1 MCKSP
6 TPSLPKGRGQE
17 HNNHNN
23 AMKVVDII
31 KEARESG
38 KPRFSF
44 ELLPPL
50 KGDGLHGVFN
60 AIDTLMP
67 FNPAFINV
75 TSHREEM
82 KYVERPDG
90 LIEKHVVRR
99 RPGTTGVCARI
110 KQKYGIEVVP
120 HVICGG
126 QTKYDIEDLLI
137 DLDFLSIKN
146 VLALRGDAMPG
157 STRFKPTEGGHT
169 HADALVR
176 QIRDMNNGI
185 FIDGEPNTSHC
196 SDFCIGVAGYPEK
209 HAESPNYLTDLGYLK
224 QKVDAGAEYIATQ
237 ISYDTDMILRFRD
250 KCAEIG
256 IDAPILPGLKP
267 FATKTQ
273 LTVLPQTFAVDLPQE
288 LVSKVM
294 ACRNNDEVKQ
304 VGIEWGIRQGERL
317 IKEGFPVLH
326 FYTMTKTMQVRQIV
340 STLM

>member
-1 MCKSP
+1 
-6 TPSLPKGRGQE
+6 
-17 HNNHNN
+17 
-23 AMKVVDII
+23 MKVTEII
-31 KEARESG
+31 AKAQESG
-38 KPRFSF
+38 KARFSF

-50 KGDGLHGVFN
+50 KGDGLHGIFD
-60 AIDTLMP
+60 AIDSLMP
-67 FNPAFINV
+67 FEPAFINV

-157 STRFKPTEGGHT
+157 THRFVPHAEG
-169 HADALVR
+169 HAHAEALVR
-176 QIRDMNNGI
+176 QISDMNRGI
-185 FIDGEPNTSHC
+185 FLDAEPNTNHR

-209 HAESPNYLTDLGYLK
+209 HVEAPNDLTDLGYLK
-224 QKVDAGAEYIATQ
+224 QKIDAGAEYIATQ
-237 ISYDTDMILRFRD
+237 ISYSTEQILRFRD
-250 KCAEIG
+250 RCSEIG
-256 IDAPILPGLKP
+256 INVPILPGLKP

-273 LTVLPQTFAVDLPQE
+273 LSVLPQTFAVVLPQL
-288 LVSKVM
+288 LVDKVQ
-294 ACRNNDEVKQ
+294 ACKDNDEVKK
-304 VGIEWGIRQGERL
+304 VGIEWGIKQGEELLR
-317 IKEGFPVLH
+317 EGFPVLH
-326 FYTMTKTMQVRQIV
+326 FYTMTRTQQVSEIV
-340 STLM
+340 KALM